1 MYDRRMSE
9 SLSVAIVCRNNQAT
23 IGRTLQSVRGLAG
36 EIVAVDS
43 GSTDATLAL
52 LDQAGARV
60 IRSEWLGHVR
70 TKQLALEA
78 CTGAWVLAL
87 DSDESLE
94 PALQASLRRFLE
106 GPPPGVDGATLNRKV
121 WVQGRFL
128 NYAWQPERR
137 LRLVRRGRAAWGGLD
152 PHDQLRLTDPGA
164 RTVHLVGDLRHDS
177 IATWSDFLAKQVVYG
192 RLMAEAMARAGR
204 RGSLARA
211 VLSPP
216 GAFCKQVILKR
227 AFLDGWR
234 GWLAALSTGVAA
246 AAKHVALYERT
257 RVPAEDG
264 TPPPGPADRR
274 GAAGDR
280 GRGGAA

>member
-1 MYDRRMSE
+1 MPE
-9 SLSVAIVCRNNQAT
+9 SLAVAIVCRNNQAT
-23 IGRTLQSVRGLAG
+23 IGRTLESVRGLAQ

-43 GSTDATLAL
+43 GSTDATTAL
-52 LDQAGARV
+52 LEQAGARV

-70 TKQLALEA
+70 TKQMALEA
-78 CTGAWVLAL
+78 CTAAWVLAL

-94 PALQASLRRFLE
+94 PALRGALQQFLQS
-106 GPPPGVDGATLNRKV
+106 PPPGVEGATLNRKV

-137 LRLVRRGRAAWGGLD
+137 LRLVRRGKAAWGGLD

-164 RTVHLVGDLRHDS
+164 RTVHLDGDLRHDS
-177 IATWSDFLAKQVVYG
+177 ISTWTDFLAKQVVYG
-192 RLMAEAMARAGR
+192 RIMAEAMAREGR
-204 RGSLARA
+204 RGSLLRA

-234 GWLAALSTGVAA
+234 GWLAAVSTGVAA

-257 RVPAEDG
+257 RTPAHDA
-264 TPPPGPADRR
+264 PSPSADRDQ
-274 GAAGDR
+274 GAPTASGMTER
-280 GRGGAA
+280 SGGGTA